1 MFEIEYKGGNT
12 VVISTKK
19 TTLITDPKMSV
30 VGEKD
35 QILKGAV
42 ELATEDKF
50 LTNSEDFLLNISY
63 PGSYE
68 IGDFSINGFS
78 EKRHLDDEKDIK
90 RSVIY
95 NIDALGTK
103 IGLLGNIGPELSD
116 DQLENLGVL
125 DILILPVGGGGYTL
139 DATSAA
145 KIARNTDA
153 KVIIPVHC
161 ADDGVKYEV
170 PQSNL
175 ELFIKE
181 MGVEVEKTN
190 KYKVKSVAALP
201 EKATIVQIE
210 RTR

>member
-1 MFEIEYKGGNT
+1 MKL
-12 VVISTKK
+12 VI
-19 TTLITDPKMSV
+19 
-30 VGEKD
+30 
-35 QILKGAV
+35 
-42 ELATEDKF
+42 F
-50 LTNSEDFLLNISY
+50 LSMDFQK
-63 PGSYE
+63 
-68 IGDFSINGFS
+68 
-78 EKRHLDDEKDIK
+78 KRHLDDEKDIK

-125 DILILPVGGGGYTL
+125 DILILPVGGGDYTL

-153 KVIIPVHC
+153 KVIIPVHY

-190 KYKVKSVAALP
+190 KYKVKSAAALP

>member
-42 ELATEDKF
+42 ELATEDRF

-68 IGDFSINGFS
+68 IGDFSINGFL
-78 EKRHLDDEKDIK
+78 EKRHLDDDKDVK
-90 RSVIY
+90 CSVIY

-153 KVIIPVHC
+153 KVIIPVHY

-190 KYKVKSVAALP
+190 KYKVKSAAALP